1 MSLFF
6 IMVPAT
12 LLAAIF
18 EKPKRLRYP
27 RKRNAT
33 IFT

>member
-6 IMVPAT
+6 IVVPAT

-18 EKPKRLRYP
+18 ERPKRLRYP
-27 RKRNAT
+27 RKRHAT
-33 IFT
+33 VFT